1 MKGEIVPLRSSLMM
15 SHNLRARE
23 IGYALI
29 RLDTL
34 SHAARV

>member
-1 MKGEIVPLRSSLMM
+1 MM